1 MEKYK
6 TIHENKILINPP
18 KKMKT
23 IRRLLGLYNE
33 AELIAFG
40 NTMYNKEKTNA
51 NGVTHADVSNFKW
64 LLKLDK

>member
-1 MEKYK
+1 
-6 TIHENKILINPP
+6 
-18 KKMKT
+18 MKT

-51 NGVTHADVSNFKW
+51 NGVSDSDLHNFKW
-64 LLKLDK
+64 LLKIEK

>member
-23 IRRLLGLYNE
+23 IRRLLGLYTE

-40 NTMYNKEKTNA
+40 NIMYNKEKTFA
-51 NGVTHADVSNFKW
+51 DGVSDADLSNFKW
-64 LLKLDK
+64 LLKI